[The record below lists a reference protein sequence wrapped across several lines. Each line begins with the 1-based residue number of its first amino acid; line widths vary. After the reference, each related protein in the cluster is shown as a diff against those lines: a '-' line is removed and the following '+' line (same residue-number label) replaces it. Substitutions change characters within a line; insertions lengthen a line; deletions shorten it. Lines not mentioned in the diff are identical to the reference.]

1 MRRWGTRN
9 RIKRDGVQGMGAQG
23 SGVQELPGMGAAGD
37 GEGSNGDAGAE
48 LGVCVH
54 GEVGTVGMEQTVP
67 HKVDMEAEKV
77 AGGTDRRAPSV
88 GNWGCEHRNPEM

>member
-67 HKVDMEAEKV
+67 TKWIWRQKRWR
-77 AGGTDRRAPSV
+77 GGQI
-88 GNWGCEHRNPEM
+88 GEHQVWVLGM